1 MLQSRSSRLRAQR
14 LPRDAVTGQVHRLR
28 KMLLAPRLTIGDLA
42 RRLLRAH
49 AQAHPVPLAVDDVAP
64 APGQRVV
71 LRLARAKATSTSL
84 ARSCGSTG
92 PISAMRRLR

>member
-1 MLQSRSSRLRAQR
+1 MLRSRASPLWAPPLISG
-14 LPRDAVTGQVHRLR
+14 AVTGQVHRLR

-49 AQAHPVPLAVDDVAP
+49 AHAHPVPLAVDDVAP
-64 APGQRVV
+64 TPGQRVV
-71 LRLARAKATSTSL
+71 HRLAGAKATSTSS
-84 ARSCGSTG
+84 ARSCGPTG